1 MQIERAQKSLLTK
14 RIESEPRQF
23 IQVLYG
29 PRQVG
34 KTTVAQ
40 QFMQSTPLPVHFA
53 SADLVAAGQSN
64 WISQQWE
71 AARIKLLKSEQQ
83 ESVLIIDEIQ
93 KISNWS
99 ETVKKEWDSDSVNQK
114 NLKVILLGSSR
125 LLIQQ
130 GLTESLAGRFE
141 TIYLG
146 HWLSLIH
153 I

>member
-1 MQIERAQKSLLTK
+1 MKIERVQKSLLTK

-40 QFMQSTPLPVHFA
+40 QFMQATQLPTHFA
-53 SADLVAAGQSN
+53 SADLVGAGQSS

-71 AARIKLLKSEQQ
+71 AARIKLLKSELQ
-83 ESVLIIDEIQ
+83 EGVLILDEIQ

-99 ETVKKEWDSDSVNQK
+99 ETVKKEWDADSVNQK
-114 NLKVILLGSSR
+114 NLKVILLG
-125 LLIQQ
+125 
-130 GLTESLAGRFE
+130 
-141 TIYLG
+141 
-146 HWLSLIH
+146 
-153 I
+153 